1 MSDENPAVILLNS
14 LLDIYREV
22 KASIKYGRDSLI
34 MNIALDAL
42 KSKDLEIKKERKDKE
57 LLLAKGRRHF
67 KKNCPLNKSKEA
79 SSSKHAAETSETNVI
94 DGYDSVEVTNGYD
107 LAEVLMVSHR
117 DIQDAWIMN
126 SRCTYHMTP
135 NQDFLI
141 NFHKSDGKKVILGD
155 NGTYDVKGIDKPGYT
170 IKLENRVMKVTKG
183 SLIKLKENKRNALY
197 VLEGTVV
204 SGSAAIA
211 SNKVT
216 DMSMLWHKRLVHVS
230 ERGLQAFSQQGL
242 LGEVKDVELPFC
254 PTKVTSMGGL
264 RYFMSII
271 DDFSRK
277 VWMYPLKQKDEAFG
291 KFLEEK
297 KQVKNQTG
305 RKVKYLRIEN
315 GFEFVNNKFNNFC
328 KSEGI
333 MRHFTITYTPQ
344 QNGKAPSLDHL
355 RVFGCLAYAQVKDG
369 KLNKTALKCMFIGYP
384 QGVKADSIEVEPFT
398 FEEAILSDSKKKWK
412 DAMDTWLFS
421 LQKNQTWSLVQ
432 KPPNQRLIQS
442 KWIYKIKADT
452 KGDSKPRYKARLVAK
467 GYIQKEGVDFH
478 EIFSRMMDVTT
489 IFLHGELE
497 KVIYMAQP
505 KGYKLKG
512 THMTFVFTGNY
523 LRKWSNKFEVK
534 DLGEL
539 KRILGMDVK
548 RDREKVSTPLASRF
562 RFSLSQCPVT
572 EQERFMSNPKKE
584 HWNAVKWVL
593 RYFKGSASVSLCYSK
608 DRDKSTLLEGFTDV
622 DYVAD
627 LDKRRNVIA
636 HKDVELVKVHTVENL
651 SDMLTKV
658 LSAHR
663 FR

>member
-1 MSDENPAVILLNS
+1 MSDENLAVILLNS

-34 MNIALDAL
+34 MNIVLDAL

-126 SRCTYHMTP
+126 SGCTYHMTP

-155 NGTYDVKGIDKPGYT
+155 NDKSGYT

-183 SLIKLKENKRNALY
+183 SLIKLKENKRNALH

-204 SGSAAIA
+204 LGSAAIA

-242 LGEVKDVELPFC
+242 LGGVKDVELPFC
-254 PTKVTSMGGL
+254 
-264 RYFMSII
+264 
-271 DDFSRK
+271 
-277 VWMYPLKQKDEAFG
+277 
-291 KFLEEK
+291 
-297 KQVKNQTG
+297 
-305 RKVKYLRIEN
+305 
-315 GFEFVNNKFNNFC
+315 
-328 KSEGI
+328 
-333 MRHFTITYTPQ
+333 
-344 QNGKAPSLDHL
+344 KAPSLDHL

-384 QGVKADSIEVEPFT
+384 QGVKVDSIEVEPFI
-398 FEEAILSDSKKKWK
+398 FEEAI
-412 DAMDTWLFS
+412 
-421 LQKNQTWSLVQ
+421 TWSLVQ

-467 GYIQKEGVDFH
+467 GYTQKEGVDFH

-512 THMTFVFTGNY
+512 KEDMAY
-523 LRKWSNKFEVK
+523 LGYAMSM
-534 DLGEL
+534 
-539 KRILGMDVK
+539 I
-548 RDREKVSTPLASRF
+548 S
-562 RFSLSQCPVT
+562 
-572 EQERFMSNPKKE
+572 RFMSNPKKE

-627 LDKRRNVIA
+627 LDKRRSLSGHIFRLYGNVVSWKVTLQPVVALSTIESEYISLGEA
-636 HKDVELVKVHTVENL
+636 VKEVVWLKRNVGELL
-651 SDMLTKV
+651 S
-658 LSAHR
+658 
-663 FR
+663 